1 VNAKH
6 LRRTSLGVL
15 MLAVAACQAGAPT
28 GPVEDQAA
36 SVKRQATATKPQS
49 LEARLLDAGLEAS
62 TLKLQPQQFQIRDQ
76 AGRGIP
82 GATVEVESELLTADE
97 NGVVKVAGSVPAD
110 PGFLLAIVRAP
121 GMVPE
126 RVKLIPGFSVKLHPV
141 DGQVHKVTAASGGRF
156 ESSDGTISVVLSP
169 NALDRDAEVRV
180 TRIFDAAPASL
191 KAISPSFDSIA
202 DKLSD
207 RASLGL
213 YQYSLDLGG
222 AKIQP
227 GASVRV
233 EFKAEEALARYV
245 QRGMKLDPKGFKMAD
260 DFAVDATGQVRFSMA
275 VPAPPAPP
283 ALSGPAAA
291 AFRLL
296 GAVCNQPNDPE
307 TYNETIC
314 SSRNVQNCVE
324 RGDGT
329 AAVHDP
335 AINGGHCYY
344 TWQDCSTITITEC
357 TTVQRTRYHQSSTI
371 NALVRYDSDDARYAG
386 KVASGA
392 LVTFS
397 HAGTPVRAAGSSA
410 YTASDGYASVYGAAG
425 ASGSATASM
434 PSDAGSRGTSG
445 YYSVNCGTV
454 NLSIVKKMPQ
464 VTFAFDNQGT
474 ALGGGYSLSTSHGAQ
489 ALSGFA
495 NQAKAIAM
503 KAATAATEAFSIA
516 AGNQALGAGQ
526 IDYDGASGSIGWNQS
541 NTFTVKTWHNST
553 LTATANYLSND
564 GVVPADQ
571 APPTKWAGQG
581 ASGVNFNFAHAV
593 SGSPNKPAGRDI
605 LGFTGVSSATA
616 WGLNGANSTVT
627 ATRSANGVT
636 LSGARNSS
644 VGSAPIVVGINAN
657 LPAVNFYVTGDLVTN
672 YVMRYTLTPAGGTT
686 RTLEML
692 LPSNM
697 QFRLPIEEP
706 VGNPQRHVFQ
716 ITNIIT
722 QDGNHALFMPDGSRN
737 FPPLTVNR
745 GAPDASM
752 TLKSEL
758 IAAK

>member
-1 VNAKH
+1 MNPKH
-6 LRRTSLGVL
+6 LRRTGLGIL

-28 GPVEDQAA
+28 GPVEDQAT
-36 SVKRQATATKPQS
+36 SVKRQATAGKPQS
-49 LEARLLDAGLEAS
+49 LEARLRDSGLEAG
-62 TLKLQPQQFQIRDQ
+62 TVKLQPQQFQIRDQ
-76 AGRGIP
+76 AGQGIP
-82 GATVEVESELLTADE
+82 GATVEVGSELLTADDK
-97 NGVVKVAGSVPAD
+97 GVVKVSGSVPAD

-141 DGQVHKVTAASGGRF
+141 DGQVHRVTAAAGGRF
-156 ESSDGTISVVLSP
+156 ESSDGSIAVVFSP
-169 NALDRDAEVRV
+169 DALNRDAEVRV

-191 KAISPSFDSIA
+191 KAVSPSFDSVA
-202 DKLSD
+202 EKLAE
-207 RASLGL
+207 RTSLGV

-222 AKIQP
+222 AELRP

-233 EFKAEEALARYV
+233 EFKAEDALSRYI
-245 QRGMKLDPKGFKMAD
+245 QRGVKLDPKGFKLAD

-283 ALSGPAAA
+283 SLSGPRAAA
-291 AFRLL
+291 YRLL
-296 GAVCNQPNDPE
+296 GAVCDQPNDPE
-307 TYNETIC
+307 TYNETVC
-314 SSRNVQNCVE
+314 TSRNVENCVE
-324 RGDGT
+324 RGDGSV
-329 AAVHDP
+329 AVHDP

-344 TWQDCSTITITEC
+344 TSQDCSTITVQDC
-357 TTVQRTRYHQSSTI
+357 TTVQHTRYHQSSTI
-371 NALVRYDSDDARYAG
+371 NAYVRYDSDDPRYAG
-386 KVASGA
+386 MVASGA
-392 LVTFS
+392 LVSFS
-397 HAGTPVRAAGSSA
+397 HAGTPVRAAGSSN
-410 YTASDGYASVYGAAG
+410 YTASDGFAYAYGAAG

-454 NLSIVKKMPQ
+454 NLNIVKKMPQ

-474 ALGGGYSLSTSHGAQ
+474 ALGGNYSLSTSHGAQ
-489 ALSGFA
+489 ALNGFA
-495 NQAKAIAM
+495 NQVKAIAM

-516 AGNQALGAGQ
+516 AGNQTLGAGQ

-541 NTFTVKTWHNST
+541 NTFTVKTWHNNT

-571 APPTKWAGQG
+571 APPTKWAGQA
-581 ASGVNFNFAHAV
+581 ASGVNFNFAHSV

-605 LGFTGVSSATA
+605 LAFTGVSSATA
-616 WGLNGANSTVT
+616 WGLNGANSNVS
-627 ATRSANGVT
+627 ATRSANGLT
-636 LSGARNSS
+636 LAGSRNST
-644 VGSAPIVVGINAN
+644 VGGAPIVVGINAN
-657 LPAVNFYVTGDLVTN
+657 LPTVNFYVSGDLATN
-672 YVMRYTLTPAGGTT
+672 YVMRYTLTPSGGAA

-692 LPSNM
+692 IPASM

-716 ITNIIT
+716 ISTIIT
-722 QDGNHALFMPDGSRN
+722 QDGNHAIVMPDGSRN
-737 FPPLTVNR
+737 YPALTVNR
-745 GAPDASM
+745 GASDYSM